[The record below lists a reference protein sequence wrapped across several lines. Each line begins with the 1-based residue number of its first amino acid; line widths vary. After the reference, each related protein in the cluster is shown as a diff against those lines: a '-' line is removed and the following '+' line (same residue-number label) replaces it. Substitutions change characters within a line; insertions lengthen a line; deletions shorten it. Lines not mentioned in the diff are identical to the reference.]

1 MTYESSVKTEREEKE
16 KFRIKWIDAQRQID
30 QDGDR
35 LHQLLNET
43 SSKYEVQLEKERG
56 KAHEWMSKWEA
67 IKVE

>member
-16 KFRIKWIDAQRQID
+16 KFRIEWMDAQRQID

-43 SSKYEVQLEKERG
+43 SSNMKYSWRKKG
-56 KAHEWMSKWEA
+56 AKPMSGCPNGRQSS
-67 IKVE
+67 